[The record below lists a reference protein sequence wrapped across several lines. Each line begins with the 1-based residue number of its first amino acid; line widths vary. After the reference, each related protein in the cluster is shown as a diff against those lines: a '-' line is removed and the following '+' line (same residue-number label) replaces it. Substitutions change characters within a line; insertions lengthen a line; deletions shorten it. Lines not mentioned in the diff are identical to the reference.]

1 MKNIINFTK
10 TRVLLELEEYKLHGT
25 IPPYFLEGVFKQEF
39 DDSRDALK
47 HWKSELSDT
56 GYATQFEEIEKF
68 IINNE
73 VDNYTDEKE
82 KFDLEFSIVMK
93 RLKTNK
99 AEFKFPTVLYKYR
112 PNINPVRAIY
122 FDVKALEILYD
133 KENKNHR
140 WLLSLFNDKK
150 WYKKLLNAIHTDI
163 ISLENLINKNKLRW
177 ANMKMLTLPIKI
189 HEAEQMLQ
197 DLNTWLYEFEIFNN
211 DN

>member
-1 MKNIINFTK
+1 MKNIINLTK

-25 IPPYFLEGVFKQEF
+25 VPPYFLEGVFKSEF
-39 DDSRDALK
+39 DDSRTALL
-47 HWKSELSDT
+47 HWKKELADA
-56 GYATQFEEIEKF
+56 GYSVQFDEIEKF

-73 VDNYTDEKE
+73 VDNYTEEKE
-82 KFDLEFSIVMK
+82 KFDLEFSIVLK

-99 AEFKFPTVLYKYR
+99 SDFKFPTILYKYR

-122 FDVKALEILYD
+122 FDIKALEVLYD

-140 WLLSLFNDKK
+140 WLLSLFQDKK

-177 ANMKMLTLPIKI
+177 TSMKMLTLPVKI
-189 HEAEQMLQ
+189 HEAEQLLQ

-211 DN
+211 D